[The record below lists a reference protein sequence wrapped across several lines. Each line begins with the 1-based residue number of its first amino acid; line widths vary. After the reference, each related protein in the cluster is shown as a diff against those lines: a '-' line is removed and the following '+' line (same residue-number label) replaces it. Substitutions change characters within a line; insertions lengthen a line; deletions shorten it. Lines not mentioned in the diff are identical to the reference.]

1 MYFNSSL
8 VHVDILILKLK
19 SEVQYLGHN
28 SWERQHLF
36 YEKMEQIKLLGASN
50 LKIIYLL

>member
-19 SEVQYLGHN
+19 LEVQYLGHTQLGKTVFILGKN
-28 SWERQHLF
+28 
-36 YEKMEQIKLLGASN
+36 EQIKLLGALN